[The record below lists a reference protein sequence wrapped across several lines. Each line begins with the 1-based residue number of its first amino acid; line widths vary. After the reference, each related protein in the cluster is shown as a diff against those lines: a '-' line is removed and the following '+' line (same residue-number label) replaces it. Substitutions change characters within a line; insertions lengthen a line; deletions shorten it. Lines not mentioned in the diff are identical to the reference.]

1 MLTPNELRS
10 LIADYVDAVNAREA
24 HAIAALFTE
33 DAVHADPVSNPPNVG
48 RAAIT
53 AFFEAGISAS
63 QSWTF
68 TAKEV
73 HTSGAHV
80 AVDFGISVETGGSS
94 MTIDGIEVFVADDDG
109 LFVSAHAYW
118 DDADVTFATE
128 GTEGTGA
135 ETGAEGTAAETESGA
150 RSGDEGGRP

>member
-10 LIADYVDAVNAREA
+10 LIADYVDAINAREA

-63 QSWTF
+63 RSWTF

-73 HTSGAHV
+73 HTCGAHV
-80 AVDFGISVETGGSS
+80 AVDFGISVATGGSS

-109 LFVSAHAYW
+109 LFISAHAYW
-118 DDADVTFATE
+118 DDADLTF
-128 GTEGTGA
+128 
-135 ETGAEGTAAETESGA
+135 GAEGTEVTGAEAEAGASSGEA
-150 RSGDEGGRP
+150 GGQP

>member
-73 HTSGAHV
+73 HTCGGHV

-109 LFVSAHAYW
+109 LFLSAHAYW
-118 DDADVTFATE
+118 DEADLTFGAE

-135 ETGAEGTAAETESGA
+135 ETDTGA
-150 RSGDEGGRP
+150 RSGEEAGRP

>member
-48 RAAIT
+48 RAAIA

-63 QSWTF
+63 HSWTF

-73 HTSGAHV
+73 HTCGAHV

-94 MTIDGIEVFVADDDG
+94 ITIDGIEVFVADEDG
-109 LFVSAHAYW
+109 QFISAHAYW
-118 DDADVTFATE
+118 DDADLTFGAE
-128 GTEGTGA
+128 EAGA
-135 ETGAEGTAAETESGA
+135 ETEAGASSGEA
-150 RSGDEGGRP
+150 GGQP

>member
-24 HAIAALFTE
+24 HAIAVLFTE
-33 DAVHADPVSNPPNVG
+33 DAVHADPVADPRNVG

-73 HTSGAHV
+73 HTCGAHV
-80 AVDFGISVETGGSS
+80 AVDFGITVETGGSS
-94 MTIDGIEVFVADDDG
+94 MTIDGIEVFAADDDG
-109 LFVSAHAYW
+109 LFISAHAYW
-118 DDADVTFATE
+118 DDADLTFAAE
-128 GTEGTGA
+128 GTEVAGA
-135 ETGAEGTAAETESGA
+135 ETGSGA
-150 RSGDEGGRP
+150 RSREEGGRS

>member
-73 HTSGAHV
+73 HTCGAHV
-80 AVDFGISVETGGSS
+80 AVDFGISVQTGGSS
-94 MTIDGIEVFVADDDG
+94 MTIDGIEVFVAADDG

-118 DDADVTFATE
+118 DDADLTFGAE
-128 GTEGTGA
+128 GTEVTGA
-135 ETGAEGTAAETESGA
+135 ETETGA
-150 RSGDEGGRP
+150 RPAKERGGP